1 MAQLKGTGAWHAGL
15 RAWAARVVRLKRA
28 PYAAHLTSQAQFGA
42 VDSVRIRSA
51 AAADPSQPKKAAV
64 ITHAL
69 DRQIRDS
76 YNGYVVFAEASSV
89 ARAVAT
95 NGALFEG
102 RHLRIDRLAG
112 AAAASKRP
120 RSPPR
125 PPPRPPP
132 RSHCGSECPGSQR
145 LVHPSPLPTP
155 PRRPTPCAQGC
166 PGGPRGPTAPLG
178 CAQRGV
184 QRSGG

>member
-1 MAQLKGTGAWHAGL
+1 MAQPLHGAVA
-15 RAWAARVVRLKRA
+15 
-28 PYAAHLTSQAQFGA
+28 A

-51 AAADPSQPKKAAV
+51 AAADPSLPKKAAV

-76 YNGYVVFAEASSV
+76 YNAYVVFAEASSV

-112 AAAASKRP
+112 AAAASNRP
-120 RSPPR
+120 RPPAR
-125 PPPRPPP
+125 PPAPPPPRPPP
-132 RSHCGSECPGSQR
+132 RVGATQRNVGSSLSLCLSLHASLQK
-145 LVHPSPLPTP
+145 
-155 PRRPTPCAQGC
+155 C
-166 PGGPRGPTAPLG
+166 
-178 CAQRGV
+178 
-184 QRSGG
+184 

>member
-1 MAQLKGTGAWHAGL
+1 MSY
-15 RAWAARVVRLKRA
+15 VSKRA

-51 AAADPSQPKKAAV
+51 AAADPSLPKKAAV

-76 YNGYVVFAEASSV
+76 YNAYVVFAEASSV

-112 AAAASKRP
+112 AAAASNRP
-120 RSPPR
+120 RSPRLAPQLAPHLAPTVAASALAR
-125 PPPRPPP
+125 SSSCNPPPCK
-132 RSHCGSECPGSQR
+132 H
-145 LVHPSPLPTP
+145 
-155 PRRPTPCAQGC
+155 
-166 PGGPRGPTAPLG
+166 
-178 CAQRGV
+178 
-184 QRSGG
+184 RSGGLPRVLRAALVAREGRGGP